1 MDSLFISLNAVVPL
15 FLMMAVGYV
24 IRLTGLMNDISARQ
38 VNRCIFKVF
47 LPLMLFINIYD
58 AGDGATLRS
67 DLLFFAVAGVL
78 IEFLVSLVLVLLT
91 EQDNSR
97 RGVMLQGMFR
107 SNFVLFGIPIAMS
120 LFGDSAAGTAS
131 LLIAIVIPMF
141 NALAVLA
148 LEMFNGQRPNLW
160 GVLFG
165 IATNPLIIASLLG
178 IAFNHFG
185 WYLPG
190 LLHDTMS
197 TLGGIATPLAF
208 VVLGAS
214 MNFSE
219 TGRCMRPLLITLLMK
234 LIIYPAAFVGAAIL
248 MGFRGANLAVLLT
261 VFGSPIAVSSFTM
274 AQQMGGDD
282 QLAGQ
287 LVIFSSILSI
297 GTMFLYIWGL
307 NYFGFF

>member
-24 IRLTGLMNDISARQ
+24 IRLTGLMNDISTRQ

-97 RGVMLQGMFR
+97 RVVMLQGMFR

>member
-24 IRLTGLMNDISARQ
+24 IRLTGLMNDISTRQ

-197 TLGGIATPLAF
+197 TLGVIATPLAF

>member
-1 MDSLFISLNAVVPL
+1 
-15 FLMMAVGYV
+15 
-24 IRLTGLMNDISARQ
+24 
-38 VNRCIFKVF
+38 
-47 LPLMLFINIYD
+47 
-58 AGDGATLRS
+58 
-67 DLLFFAVAGVL
+67 
-78 IEFLVSLVLVLLT
+78 
-91 EQDNSR
+91 
-97 RGVMLQGMFR
+97 MFR
-107 SNFVLFGIPIAMS
+107 SNFVLYGIPISMS
-120 LFGDSAAGTAS
+120 LFGSEAAGMAS
-131 LLIAIVIPMF
+131 LLIAVIIPMF

>member
-15 FLMMAVGYV
+15 FLMMVVGYI
-24 IRLTGLMNDISARQ
+24 IRLTGLLNDISARQ
-38 VNRCIFKVF
+38 VNKCIFRVF
-47 LPLMLFINIYD
+47 LPLMIFVNVYD
-58 AGDGATLRS
+58 TGGGAVLGGS
-67 DLLFFAVAGVL
+67 LLFFAAAGVL
-78 IEFLVSLVLVLLT
+78 IEFLIALVLVLLT
-91 EQDNSR
+91 EQDNSK

-107 SNFVLFGIPIAMS
+107 SNFVLFGIPIALA

-131 LLIAIVIPMF
+131 LLIAVIIPMF

-160 GVLFG
+160 GVLLG
-165 IATNPLIIASLLG
+165 IITNPLIIASLLG
-178 IAFNHFG
+178 LLVN
-185 WYLPG
+185 YLNWHIPDM
-190 LLHDTMS
+190 LYNTMS

-214 MNFSE
+214 MNFGE
-219 TGRCMRPLLITLLMK
+219 TGRCVGPLLITLLMK
-234 LIIYPAAFVGAAIL
+234 LIIFPAAFVGAAIL
-248 MGFRGANLAVLLT
+248 MGFRGAELAVLLT

-287 LVIFSSILSI
+287 LVIFSSVLSI
-297 GTMFLYIWGL
+297 GTMFLFIWGL
-307 NYFGFF
+307 GYFGFF

>member
-24 IRLTGLMNDISARQ
+24 IRLTGLMNDISTRQ

-208 VVLGAS
+208 VVLRAS

>member
-15 FLMMAVGYV
+15 FLMMAVGY
-24 IRLTGLMNDISARQ
+24 ILRLTGLLNDISARQ
-38 VNRCIFKVF
+38 VNKCIFKVF
-47 LPLMLFINIYD
+47 LPLMIFINIYD
-58 AGDGATLRS
+58 TGGSATIGSSL
-67 DLLFFAVAGVL
+67 LLFAAAGVL
-78 IEFLVSLVLVLLT
+78 IEFLISLVLVLLT

-107 SNFVLFGIPIAMS
+107 SNFVLFGIPISLA

-131 LLIAIVIPMF
+131 LLIAVIIPMF

-148 LEMFNGQRPNLW
+148 LEMFNGQRPSLW
-160 GVLFG
+160 GVLLG
-165 IATNPLIIASLLG
+165 IITNPLIIASALG
-178 IAFNHFG
+178 ILFNYFG
-185 WYLPG
+185 WRLPDM
-190 LLHDTMS
+190 LYTTAS

-214 MNFSE
+214 LSFGE
-219 TGRCMRPLLITLLMK
+219 TGRCVGPLLITLLMK
-234 LIIYPAAFVGAAIL
+234 LIIYPAAFITAAIL

-287 LVIFSSILSI
+287 LVVFSSVLSI

-307 NYFGFF
+307 TYFGFF

>member
-15 FLMMAVGYV
+15 FLMMAVGY
-24 IRLTGLMNDISARQ
+24 ILRLTGLLNDISARQ
-38 VNRCIFKVF
+38 VNKCIFKVF
-47 LPLMLFINIYD
+47 LPLMIFINIYD
-58 AGDGATLRS
+58 TGGSATIGS
-67 DLLFFAVAGVL
+67 SLLIFAAAGVL
-78 IEFLVSLVLVLLT
+78 IEFLISLVLVLLT

-107 SNFVLFGIPIAMS
+107 SNFVLFGIPISLA

-131 LLIAIVIPMF
+131 LLIAVIIPMF

-148 LEMFNGQRPNLW
+148 LEMFNGQRPSLW
-160 GVLFG
+160 GVLLG
-165 IATNPLIIASLLG
+165 IITNPLIIASALG
-178 IAFNHFG
+178 ILFNYFN
-185 WYLPG
+185 WRLPDM
-190 LLHDTMS
+190 LYTTAS

-214 MNFSE
+214 LSFGE
-219 TGRCMRPLLITLLMK
+219 TGRCVGPLLITLLMK
-234 LIIYPAAFVGAAIL
+234 LIIYPAAFITAAIL
-248 MGFRGANLAVLLT
+248 MSFRGANLAVLLT

-287 LVIFSSILSI
+287 LVVFSSVLSI

>member
-178 IAFNHFG
+178 IVFNHFG

>member
-197 TLGGIATPLAF
+197 TLGGISTPLAF

>member
-24 IRLTGLMNDISARQ
+24 IRLTGLMNDISTRQ

>member
-91 EQDNSR
+91 EQDNSS

>member
-15 FLMMAVGYV
+15 FLMMAVGYI
-24 IRLTGLMNDISARQ
+24 IRLTGLLNDISARQ
-38 VNRCIFKVF
+38 VNKCIFKVF
-47 LPLMLFINIYD
+47 LPLMIFINIYD
-58 AGDGATLRS
+58 TGSGATLRN
-67 DLLFFAVAGVL
+67 DLLFFAAAGVL
-78 IEFLVSLVLVLLT
+78 VEFLISLVLVLLT
-91 EQDNSR
+91 EQDNSK

-120 LFGDSAAGTAS
+120 LYGDSAAGTAS
-131 LLIAIVIPMF
+131 LLIAIIIPMF

-160 GVLFG
+160 GVLLG
-165 IATNPLIIASLLG
+165 IITNPLILASLLG
-178 IAFNHFG
+178 LLFNHFG
-185 WYLPG
+185 WYLPKV
-190 LLHDTMS
+190 LYSTMS
-197 TLGGIATPLAF
+197 TLGDIATPLAF

-214 MNFSE
+214 LAFGE
-219 TGRCMRPLLITLLMK
+219 TGRCIRPLLITLFMK
-234 LIIYPAAFVGAAIL
+234 LIVYPAAFVGAAIL
-248 MGFRGANLAVLLT
+248 MAFRGANLAVLLT

-287 LVIFSSILSI
+287 LVVFSSILSI

-307 NYFGFF
+307 GYFGYF

>member
-24 IRLTGLMNDISARQ
+24 IRLTGLMNDISTRQ

-274 AQQMGGDD
+274 AQQMGGDG

>member
-24 IRLTGLMNDISARQ
+24 IRLTGLMNDISTRQ

-165 IATNPLIIASLLG
+165 VATNPLIIASLLG

-287 LVIFSSILSI
+287 LGIFSSILSI

>member
-24 IRLTGLMNDISARQ
+24 IRLTGLMNDISTRQ

-297 GTMFLYIWGL
+297 GTMLLYIWGL

>member
-38 VNRCIFKVF
+38 VNRCIFKVL

>member
-1 MDSLFISLNAVVPL
+1 MVPL

-261 VFGSPIAVSSFTM
+261 VFGSPIAVSSITM

>member
-24 IRLTGLMNDISARQ
+24 IRLTGLMNDISTRQ

-165 IATNPLIIASLLG
+165 IATNPLIIATLLG

-214 MNFSE
+214 M
-219 TGRCMRPLLITLLMK
+219 T
-234 LIIYPAAFVGAAIL
+234 
-248 MGFRGANLAVLLT
+248 
-261 VFGSPIAVSSFTM
+261 
-274 AQQMGGDD
+274 
-282 QLAGQ
+282 
-287 LVIFSSILSI
+287 
-297 GTMFLYIWGL
+297 
-307 NYFGFF
+307 

>member
-24 IRLTGLMNDISARQ
+24 IRLTGLMNDISTRQ

-91 EQDNSR
+91 GQNNSR

>member
-1 MDSLFISLNAVVPL
+1 LDSLFISLNAVVPL